1 MKTSINL
8 PSPLVSEI
16 QLWNKDNP
24 DKQIGISGTCR
35 KALEDAL
42 MRAKGSDSITPRFEK
57 RGMTTS

>member
-8 PSPLVSEI
+8 PDSLVSEI
-16 QLWNKDNP
+16 QLWNKEHP

-42 MRAKGSDSITPRFEK
+42 SRAKGGQHTEVNFPALKSEA
-57 RGMTTS
+57 

>member
-8 PSPLVSEI
+8 PDSLVSEI

-35 KALEDAL
+35 KSLEDAL
-42 MRAKGSDSITPRFEK
+42 ARAKGSDSIPK
-57 RGMTTS
+57 

>member
-8 PSPLVSEI
+8 PDSLVSEI
-16 QLWNKDNP
+16 QLWNREHP

-42 MRAKGSDSITPRFEK
+42 ARAKGSDSTPK
-57 RGMTTS
+57 